1 MIQRAEFADNQVRV
15 FLTGSIYIEEA
26 KLIQEKIFG
35 LIAHGHKRFALDL
48 SEVDYIDSS
57 GLGVFISI
65 NKQALKRG
73 GGLEISGIKG
83 IVKELFELTRLTKVF
98 GIE

>member
-1 MIQRAEFADNQVRV
+1 MIQRAEIEDDKVRI

-26 KLIQEKIFG
+26 KLIQEKILSF
-35 LIAHGHKRFALDL
+35 IEHGQKRFLFDL

-65 NKQALKRG
+65 KRQALKRG
-73 GGLEISGIKG
+73 GCMEISGIQG
-83 IVKELFELTRLTKVF
+83 MVKELFVLTRLTKVF